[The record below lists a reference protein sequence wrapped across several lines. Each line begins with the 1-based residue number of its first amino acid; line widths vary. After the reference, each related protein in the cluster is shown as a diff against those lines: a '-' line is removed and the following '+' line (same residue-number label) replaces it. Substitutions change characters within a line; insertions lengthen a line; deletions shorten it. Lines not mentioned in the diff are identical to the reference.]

1 MDLEESRD
9 RVDSNWNIWSRVIF
23 YNVFIVLAI
32 YIFVV
37 KGWLN
42 LLDGIHGLGDLAG
55 LVLLLVFIYTSWRE
69 AIMLFYDAWAKRERM
84 LGFEKGREEGR
95 EEMRQKIEEV
105 FADDKDALEKVN
117 RLLAERR

>member
-1 MDLEESRD
+1 MDLEESLD

-69 AIMLFYDAWAKRERM
+69 AIMLFYDAWAKRERT
-84 LGFEKGREEGR
+84 LGREEGR

-117 RLLAERR
+117 RLLAKRR

>member
-55 LVLLLVFIYTSWRE
+55 LLLLLVFIYTSWRE

-84 LGFEKGREEGR
+84 LGLRR
-95 EEMRQKIEEV
+95 VVRRVVRRMRQQDLRKCLRMI
-105 FADDKDALEKVN
+105 KTLW
-117 RLLAERR
+117 RR